1 MNRKD
6 ALMLVGEMCKRH
18 RENSGVTQAQVAE
31 DTGYSEQ
38 NISSFETGRTNNMLI
53 FLYYVNRGV
62 LDTGLNRCRI
72 KHILGGLRHGD

>member
-1 MNRKD
+1 MNRKV
-6 ALMLVGEMCKRH
+6 ALTLIGEMCKRH

-62 LDTGLNRCRI
+62 LDTGLNRCKV
-72 KHILGGLRHGD
+72 KHILGGLKHGD